1 MESWENQTATTP
13 ASAPQVKFENSP
25 AESFMS
31 TPGGDYYPLFEP
43 SADDNAADPTE
54 SVMTPQSI
62 DDSKDGSPHPDDESP
77 APESGDKK
85 PTKKRKSWGQVLPEP
100 KTNLPPR
107 KRAKTEDE
115 KEQRRVERVLRNRR
129 AAQSSRER
137 KRQEVEALE
146 KRNTELEKLLNDQ
159 RKQNMMLMDELNKF
173 RRGSSPMASCH
184 PSPLTLS
191 TPLFGGPEAPET
203 TKSGTMND
211 FILVPNHDDTID
223 PASISPALSPVP
235 DAEVVEAP
243 SAKDAPATS
252 SASATASTDMTQHP
266 AAVLCDLQCQ
276 SVEVPRTWTA
286 SRQTSHPALALCL
299 QLNLLLTASS
309 AMLSALHRPLTLI
322 AGALKHNLALQA
334 TPSILSTIIWMVTLP
349 PSYRTSTSPSTLVTM
364 SAAQA
369 QARWREATSPR
380 STKSSS
386 PRSASTTLRI
396 KSLQKLL
403 TSSPILARPLLDAT
417 MELLRLVSEGCD
429 DRVVRLADGSPGIKG
444 DQQSR
449 GGTTLLW
456 PDGASLPSREVLLT
470 LMWAIR
476 VEQRNMRQ
484 QATTREATIVSR
496 PASHNKLGSSS
507 SVPLE
512 HQDSNQTYVL
522 SVATKRKRGSKG
534 GRDVSGG
541 KRLRLG
547 YLTRHPRGE

>member
-1 MESWENQTATTP
+1 MESWENQSAATP

-31 TPGGDYYPLFEP
+31 TPGGDFYPLFDP
-43 SADDNAADPTE
+43 SADDNNADPTE

-62 DDSKDGSPHPDDESP
+62 ADSKDDSPHPDDESP

-146 KRNTELEKLLNDQ
+146 KRNTELEKLLDHQ

-191 TPLFGGPEAPET
+191 TPLFGGPEPAPE

-223 PASISPALSPVP
+223 PASISPELTPVP
-235 DAEVVEAP
+235 DAEVVEAT

-252 SASATASTDMTQHP
+252 SASATTSTDMTQHP
-266 AAVLCDLQCQ
+266 AAMLCDLQCQ
-276 SVEVPRTWTA
+276 SVEVPQTWRAT
-286 SRQTSHPALALCL
+286 RQKSHPALALYL

-309 AMLSALHRPLTLI
+309 AMLSTMHRPLTLI
-322 AGALKHNLALQA
+322 AGALKHSLVLQA

-349 PSYRTSTSPSTLVTM
+349 PSYRSSTSPSTLVMM
-364 SAAQA
+364 SAAQLQA
-369 QARWREATSPR
+369 QWRDTSRR
-380 STKSSS
+380 STKNSS

-429 DRVVRLADGSPGIKG
+429 DRVERLANGSPGIKG
-444 DQQSR
+444 DRQSR
-449 GGTTLLW
+449 GSLLW
-456 PDGASLPSREVLLT
+456 PSGASLPSREVLLT
-470 LMWAIR
+470 LMWAIQ
-476 VEQRNMRQ
+476 VEQRNMQ
-484 QATTREATIVSR
+484 KQAREATIVSR
-496 PASHNKLGSSS
+496 PASDNKLGSSA

-512 HQDSNQTYVL
+512 SDSNQTYVL
-522 SVATKRKRGSKG
+522 SVATKRKRGSTSTTSRK
-534 GRDVSGG
+534 DVNDS

-547 YLTRHPRGE
+547 Y

>member
-1 MESWENQTATTP
+1 MESWENQSAATP

-31 TPGGDYYPLFEP
+31 TPGGDFYPLFDP

-62 DDSKDGSPHPDDESP
+62 ADSKDDSPHPDDESP

-191 TPLFGGPEAPET
+191 TPLFGGPETAPE

-223 PASISPALSPVP
+223 PASISPELTPVP
-235 DAEVVEAP
+235 DAEVVEAS
-243 SAKDAPATS
+243 SAKGAPATS
-252 SASATASTDMTQHP
+252 SASATTSTDMTQHP
-266 AAVLCDLQCQ
+266 AAMLCDLQCQ
-276 SVEVPRTWTA
+276 SVEVPQTWTA
-286 SRQTSHPALALCL
+286 TRQMPHPALALYL

-309 AMLSALHRPLTLI
+309 AMLSTMHRPLTLI
-322 AGALKHNLALQA
+322 AGALKHSLVLQA

-349 PSYRTSTSPSTLVTM
+349 PSYRSSTSPSTLVMM
-364 SAAQA
+364 SAAQL
-369 QARWREATSPR
+369 QARWRDTSLR
-380 STKSSS
+380 STKNSS

-429 DRVVRLADGSPGIKG
+429 DRVERLANGSPGIKG
-444 DQQSR
+444 DRQSR
-449 GGTTLLW
+449 GPLLW
-456 PDGASLPSREVLLT
+456 PDGASLPSCEVLLT
-470 LMWAIR
+470 LMWAIQ
-476 VEQRNMRQ
+476 VEQRNMQ
-484 QATTREATIVSR
+484 KQAREATIVSR
-496 PASHNKLGSSS
+496 PASDNKLGSSA

-512 HQDSNQTYVL
+512 SDSNQTNVL
-522 SVATKRKRGSKG
+522 SVATKRKRGGSANVNG
-534 GRDVSGG
+534 S

-547 YLTRHPRGE
+547 Y

>member
-25 AESFMS
+25 ADSFMS
-31 TPGGDYYPLFEP
+31 TPGGDFYPLFEP
-43 SADDNAADPTE
+43 SADDHTADPTE

-62 DDSKDGSPHPDDESP
+62 ADSKDDSPHPDDESP

-203 TKSGTMND
+203 KSGTMND

-223 PASISPALSPVP
+223 PASISPELSPVP
-235 DAEVVEAP
+235 DAEVVEAS

-252 SASATASTDMTQHP
+252 SASATTSTDMTQHP
-266 AAVLCDLQCQ
+266 AAMLCDLQCQ
-276 SVEVPRTWTA
+276 SVEVPQAWTA
-286 SRQTSHPALALCL
+286 SRQRSHPALALYL

-322 AGALKHNLALQA
+322 AGALKHNLALRA

-364 SAAQA
+364 SAAQV
-369 QARWREATSPR
+369 QARWQATSPR
-380 STKSSS
+380 STKSSN

-429 DRVVRLADGSPGIKG
+429 DRVVRLANGSPGIKG

-449 GGTTLLW
+449 GTLLW

-476 VEQRNMRQ
+476 VEERNMRQ
-484 QATTREATIVSR
+484 QAREATIVSLQ
-496 PASHNKLGSSS
+496 PASPNKLGSST

-512 HQDSNQTYVL
+512 QDSNQTYVL
-522 SVATKRKRGSKG
+522 SVATKRKRGSSKT
-534 GRDVSGG
+534 RDVNGS

-547 YLTRHPRGE
+547 Y

>member
-1 MESWENQTATTP
+1 MESWENQTATTEA

-31 TPGGDYYPLFEP
+31 TPGGEFYPLFNDEAGDHT
-43 SADDNAADPTE
+43 SDPTE

-62 DDSKDGSPHPDDESP
+62 ADSKDDSPHPDDETP

-191 TPLFGGPEAPET
+191 TPLFGGPETAPE

-211 FILVPNHDDTID
+211 FILVPNHEDTID
-223 PASISPALSPVP
+223 PASISPELTPVP
-235 DAEVVEAP
+235 DAEVVEAS

-252 SASATASTDMTQHP
+252 SSSAATSTDMTQHP
-266 AAVLCDLQCQ
+266 AAMLCDLQCQ
-276 SVEVPRTWTA
+276 SVEVPQAWMA
-286 SRQTSHPALALCL
+286 ARQRSHPALALYL
-299 QLNLLLTASS
+299 QLNLLMTASS
-309 AMLSALHRPLTLI
+309 AMLSALRRPLTLI

-349 PSYRTSTSPSTLVTM
+349 PSYRSSTLPNSLVTM
-364 SAAQA
+364 SAAQL
-369 QARWREATSPR
+369 QARSADTTSLR
-380 STKSSS
+380 SPTSTS
-386 PRSASTTLRI
+386 PRSASTLRI

-417 MELLRLVSEGCD
+417 MEVLRLVSEGRD
-429 DRVVRLADGSPGIKG
+429 DRVVSGLADGSPGIKG
-444 DQQSR
+444 DRQSR
-449 GGTTLLW
+449 GPLLW

-470 LMWAIR
+470 LMWAIQ
-476 VEQRNMRQ
+476 VEQRNMEK
-484 QATTREATIVSR
+484 QAREATIVSLE
-496 PASHNKLGSSS
+496 PASNKTKLGSSA
-507 SVPLE
+507 SVPRE
-512 HQDSNQTYVL
+512 CPQDSNHTYVL
-522 SVATKRKRGSKG
+522 SVATKRKRGSKTT
-534 GRDVSGG
+534 RDVNGS
-541 KRLRLG
+541 KRLRFR
-547 YLTRHPRGE
+547 Y